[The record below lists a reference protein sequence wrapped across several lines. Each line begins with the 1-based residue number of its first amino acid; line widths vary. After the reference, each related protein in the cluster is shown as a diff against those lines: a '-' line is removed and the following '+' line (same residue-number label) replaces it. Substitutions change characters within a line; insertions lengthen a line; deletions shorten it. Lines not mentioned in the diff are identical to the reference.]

1 MNNRFLKSL
10 VSSIQTATTNYFS
23 PKSNSKEQ
31 EQQNIVPE
39 TPTHAKTSTE
49 MAPDTAARKQIF
61 KDVVYYDASSCLD
74 DTHRTALQG
83 GGAIEYVPDGDEIE
97 WENMTHVFTNNMD
110 FPGKQEAAKQERLA
124 IMTVI
129 IHL

>member
-1 MNNRFLKSL
+1 MNHTFLKSL

-31 EQQNIVPE
+31 QQENTFPE
-39 TPTHAKTSTE
+39 TPTRAKTTTE
-49 MAPDTAARKQIF
+49 MAPDSAARKQIF

-74 DTHRTALQG
+74 DTHRSALQS
-83 GGAIEYVPDGDEIE
+83 GGAIENVPDGDEIE
-97 WENMTHVFTNNMD
+97 WENITHVFTNNMD
-110 FPGKQEAAKQERLA
+110 FPGKQEASKQERLS

-129 IHL
+129 IRL